1 MQKLE
6 SALTWISVGFL
17 CGVLYSTGLPAKKI
31 AAGYDFQYPGL
42 ACKTRIKQVATG
54 DVSVASLAAPN

>member
-6 SALTWISVGFL
+6 SVLTWISVGFL

-31 AAGYDFQYPGL
+31 AAGYDFQYADSAG
-42 ACKTRIKQVATG
+42 KTRIKQVATG
-54 DVSVASLAAPN
+54 DVSVASSAAPN